1 MKLIAEI
8 DHERVQIE
16 TSLNEQNVRAT
27 CNERQYE
34 LSVHETEEN
43 ALLLIKDGRV
53 TEAHVDYNREQ
64 DVYEVHL
71 ARGLSY
77 RISLINPK
85 QLPRGARA
93 GREAGGHSSIVAPM
107 PGKVVSVLVENGAEV
122 QAGDGVLVVEAMK
135 MQNEMKA
142 PKAGRI
148 TELRVASGATVNAG
162 EVLAVIE

>member
-8 DHERVQIE
+8 NDERVQVEAILDKQ
-16 TSLNEQNVRAT
+16 TVQAT
-27 CNERQYE
+27 CDERQYE
-34 LSVHETEEN
+34 LSVHETEKN
-43 ALLLIKDGRV
+43 ALLLIKDGHV

-64 DVYEVHL
+64 DAYEVHL
-71 ARGLSY
+71 ARGRSY
-77 RISLINPK
+77 HISLINPK

-107 PGKVVSVLVENGAEV
+107 PGKVVNVLVENGTEV
-122 QAGDGVLVVEAMK
+122 QAGDAVLVVEAMK

-148 TELRVASGATVNAG
+148 IELRVAAGATVNAG
-162 EVLAVIE
+162 DVLAVIE